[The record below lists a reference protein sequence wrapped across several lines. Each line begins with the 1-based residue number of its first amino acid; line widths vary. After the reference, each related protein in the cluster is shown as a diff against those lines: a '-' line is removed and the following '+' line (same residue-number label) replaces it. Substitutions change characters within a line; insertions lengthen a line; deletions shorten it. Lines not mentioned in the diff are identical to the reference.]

1 MMKKYELYYI
11 IDASASEE
19 QREALINKISDL
31 VTKNGGTI
39 DGLNREG
46 LKKFAYPIN
55 YKTEG
60 FYVLMNFTADSSLPQ
75 QMEKQMLIM
84 DHYVRGLFLAK

>member
-1 MMKKYELYYI
+1 MNKYQLLFI
-11 IDASASEE
+11 IDNGIEE
-19 QREALINKISDL
+19 EAKDAIVTKFSDL
-31 VTKNGGTI
+31 IVSLGGTVNTV
-39 DGLNREG
+39 DKWGTR
-46 LKKFAYPIN
+46 KYAYPIN